1 MSLENKL
8 IKLENGKEI
17 QPDILI
23 NLYYKEKQEKDYF
36 AIVGN
41 QLYYKREDGYALLED
56 AMPKDKLREIVEFL
70 KSQEEKYSGK

>member
-1 MSLENKL
+1 M
-8 IKLENGKEI
+8 
-17 QPDILI
+17 
-23 NLYYKEKQEKDYF
+23 YYKEKQEKDYF

-70 KSQEEKYSGK
+70 KSQEEKYSGKCSQ